1 MLNGIPPRYPVV
13 HLRSATETTNFLAPS
28 LPLSLSIEGTP
39 FSRRYLVSFIDL
51 ISRKTGW
58 GGSFVPPIVRRPPL
72 VRKRISQKGTFHSL
86 DPEIIRG
93 PVIVSAFRG
102 KFTGRSVRSLGLSLN
117 VFIGARRE
125 TILSLSLLSRGNG
138 NKRPVVSVGRVDKRD
153 GWSKCDG

>member
-1 MLNGIPPRYPVV
+1 MGGILRPPY
-13 HLRSATETTNFLAPS
+13 
-28 LPLSLSIEGTP
+28 
-39 FSRRYLVSFIDL
+39 
-51 ISRKTGW
+51 W
-58 GGSFVPPIVRRPPL
+58 PPL

-125 TILSLSLLSRGNG
+125 TILSLSPSSLVETGING
-138 NKRPVVSVGRVDKRD
+138 R
-153 GWSKCDG
+153 